1 MDSTA
6 QISFDISAAAHQAQ
20 DPEKKRRSELAKQ
33 LYDRYY
39 KPKKHTDST
48 GGRNNE
54 IFRRA

>member
-1 MDSTA
+1 MDNTA
-6 QISFDISAAAHQAQ
+6 QISFDISAAAPQAQ

-39 KPKKHTDST
+39 KPKKHIDST